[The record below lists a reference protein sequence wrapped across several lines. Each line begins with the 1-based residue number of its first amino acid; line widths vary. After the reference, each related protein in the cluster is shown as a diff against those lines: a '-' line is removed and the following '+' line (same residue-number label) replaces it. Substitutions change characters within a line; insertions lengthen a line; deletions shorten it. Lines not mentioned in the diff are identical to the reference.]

1 MIWLQSPISVSDLP
15 LQSGMDTVGRSAK
28 VQGPDWVIERHLLGL
43 GVLLVTVSAGYF
55 LSGVSGVSGVSG
67 GPDVRPVAQ
76 EARVEAA
83 PVETASAN
91 TDADVEDDM
100 DAYIKE
106 VSARYGVPADLVAA
120 VIEAE
125 SDNNPR
131 AVSRRGARGLMQLMP
146 KTARTL
152 GVRDPF
158 DPRANIDAGVRHL
171 RALMDRFGSNNLP
184 LVLAAYNAGEV
195 AVIKHRGVP
204 PYRETRAYVKRIL
217 KKLDRRTASL

>member
-1 MIWLQSPISVSDLP
+1 
-15 LQSGMDTVGRSAK
+15 MDTVGRSAK
-28 VQGPDWVIERHLLGL
+28 VQGHDWLIERHLLGL

-55 LSGVSGVSGVSG
+55 LSGLAGSR
-67 GPDVRPVAQ
+67 DARPAIQ
-76 EARVEAA
+76 EARAEVA
-83 PVETASAN
+83 PAETVSGN
-91 TDADVEDDM
+91 TDVAPDADTDDDM

-106 VSARYGVPADLVAA
+106 VAARYRVPADLVAA

-152 GVRDPF
+152 GVHDPF

-171 RALMDRFGSNNLP
+171 RALMDRFGNDLP

-217 KKLDRRTASL
+217 KKLDRRTVSL

>member
-1 MIWLQSPISVSDLP
+1 
-15 LQSGMDTVGRSAK
+15 MDTVGRSAK
-28 VQGPDWVIERHLLGL
+28 IPGHDWVIERHLLGL

-55 LSGVSGVSGVSG
+55 LSGLAGSR
-67 GPDVRPVAQ
+67 DVRPAAQ
-76 EARVEAA
+76 EARAEVAS
-83 PVETASAN
+83 PETVSGN
-91 TDADVEDDM
+91 TDAAPDTDTDDDM
-100 DAYIKE
+100 GAYIKQ
-106 VSARYGVPADLVAA
+106 VAARYGVPADLVAA

-131 AVSRRGARGLMQLMP
+131 AVSQRGARGLMQLMP

-152 GVRDPF
+152 GVADPF

-171 RALMDRFGSNNLP
+171 RALMDRFGNDLP

-217 KKLDRRTASL
+217 KKLDRRTVSL

>member
-1 MIWLQSPISVSDLP
+1 
-15 LQSGMDTVGRSAK
+15 MDTVGRSAK
-28 VQGPDWVIERHLLGL
+28 AQGSDWVIERHLLGL

-55 LSGVSGVSGVSG
+55 LSGLAGTG
-67 GPDVRPVAQ
+67 DARPVAQ
-76 EARVEAA
+76 EARVDTA
-83 PVETASAN
+83 PVEVASGN
-91 TDADVEDDM
+91 TEPDTDADDDM
-100 DAYIKE
+100 DAYIKQ
-106 VSARYGVPADLVAA
+106 VAARYNVPADLVAA

-152 GVRDPF
+152 GVHDPF

-217 KKLDRRTASL
+217 KKLDRRTAAL